1 MENKCVL
8 HIEKIHTFSALYAQQ
23 RHNNREIPLANVDK
37 NKTVENKVLFSYGGM
52 SYTDAFKE
60 IIKAQELTTGKKVF
74 QRSNS
79 VIALDILT
87 SYSKDADINVD
98 QWAKENLQWMKDT
111 FGEKNIIACTLHM
124 DETTPH
130 IHTEIVPLVNG
141 KLCAKELTGGR
152 KAMADLQ
159 TSYGKAMERCGL
171 ERGNKK
177 SRSKKKDLT
186 KFYSSVN
193 KAVTAK
199 LPPQMR
205 GEEDEDYLR
214 RMEDY
219 CRTIKLANE
228 NLLLQLDEAKAITN
242 SKVAEEFSKYTT
254 AVSLQEDLTEK
265 YDNNMDSVNDRLT
278 LYRRIENMMP
288 KKDLDTLLKN
298 IVDRYHKN
306 ETPLTNWAKFG
317 NYAIEKKK
325 KKDEFNF
332 EKQQQD
338 LFSSFASD
346 EPKDD
351 FELYKQQ
358 SIDEDEDF

>member
-8 HIEKIHTFSALYAQQ
+8 HIEKVHTFSTLHALQK
-23 RHNNREIPLANVDK
+23 HNNREIPLANIDK

-60 IIKAQELTTGKKVF
+60 IIKTEELISGKKVF

-87 SYSKDADINVD
+87 SYSKDAEVNVD
-98 QWAKENLQWMKDT
+98 QWAKENLQWIKDT

-130 IHTEIVPLVNG
+130 IHTEVVPLVNG
-141 KLCAKELTGGR
+141 RLCAKELTAGR

-159 TSYGKAMERCGL
+159 SSYGKAMERCGL

-177 SRSKKKDLT
+177 TRSKKKDLT
-186 KFYSSVN
+186 KFYDSVN

-214 RMEDY
+214 RMEQY
-219 CRTIKLANE
+219 CRVMKLANE
-228 NLLLQLDEAKAITN
+228 NLMLQLEEAKAITN
-242 SKVAEEFSKYTT
+242 SKVAEEFSKYSI
-254 AVSLQEDLTEK
+254 AVSLQEDLVEK
-265 YDNNMDSVNDRLT
+265 YDNNTEFINNRLT

-298 IVDRYHKN
+298 ILTRYKNN

-317 NYAIEKKK
+317 NNAIEKKR
-325 KKDEFNF
+325 KKDEFDF

-338 LFSSFASD
+338 LFSTFTSS

-351 FELYKQQ
+351 FELYKQN
-358 SIDEDEDF
+358 SLDDDEDF